1 MHIESIAL
9 KGFRNIAD
17 LRLKPGPGINL
28 LVGANAQ
35 GKTNVIEAIDLL
47 STGSSFRTPEF
58 RDMIGW
64 EATRAEVAATVRAVA
79 GTDHIKVTM
88 DSARKGFQRNG
99 KRALVRG
106 PASLKTVIFAPEEIM
121 LLRSSPGAR
130 RRYIDAFISQL
141 FPAHRSDVSKYEK
154 VVRQR
159 NRILS
164 DADASR
170 AARMKELAPWD
181 DQLVELGGRIVAARH
196 EWVER
201 LNEYLPG
208 RYAKIASVDGR
219 AEFIYVPHCGAG
231 LLGQGLSAIRGG
243 LEKQLATRR
252 EDEFL
257 RCTTLVGPHRDDLE
271 ARIGGAAVKSFGSQ
285 GQHRSFVLALK
296 LTEMAMLKEAARD
309 EDPILLLDDVASELD
324 CDRNRFFFEAIAA
337 NTGQV
342 FITATSEEEVGPMGC
357 GRTQLFSVSRG
368 TAVARK

>member
-9 KGFRNIAD
+9 KGFRNITD
-17 LRLKPGPGINL
+17 LRLAPGPGVNL
-28 LVGANAQ
+28 LIGANAQ

-64 EATRAEVAATVRAVA
+64 EATRAEVAATVSAVA
-79 GTDHIKVTM
+79 GRDHIKVTM

-99 KRALVRG
+99 KRALVKG
-106 PASLKTVIFAPEEIM
+106 TASLKTVIFAPEEIM

-130 RRYIDAFISQL
+130 RRYVDAFISQL
-141 FPAHRSDVSKYEK
+141 LPAHRGNVSKYEK

-164 DADASR
+164 DADTPKVS
-170 AARMKELAPWD
+170 RMKELAPWD
-181 DQLVELGGRIVAARH
+181 DQLVELGGRIVIARH
-196 EWVER
+196 EWIER
-201 LNEYLPG
+201 LNEHLPG
-208 RYAKIASVDGR
+208 QYMKIASIDGR
-219 AEFIYVPHCGAG
+219 AEFVYVPHCGAG
-231 LLGQGLSAIRGG
+231 LVGQGLPAIRGG
-243 LEKQLATRR
+243 LERQLAARR
-252 EDEFL
+252 EDEFM

-296 LTEMAMLKEAARD
+296 LAEMAMLKEEAR
-309 EDPILLLDDVASELD
+309 EDPVLLLDDVASELD

-342 FITATSEEEVGPMGC
+342 FITATSEKEIGPMGS